1 MTRSPFTRVN
11 ADTFRA
17 ERMGRLQIAGSV
29 CLVAIISAG
38 LFAIGALAL
47 EASLA
52 IPDITARAAA
62 QARW

>member
-1 MTRSPFTRVN
+1 MTHRSAV
-11 ADTFRA
+11 
-17 ERMGRLQIAGSV
+17 RLETIGATAAV
-29 CLVAIISAG
+29 LILAAG

-62 QARW
+62 VARW